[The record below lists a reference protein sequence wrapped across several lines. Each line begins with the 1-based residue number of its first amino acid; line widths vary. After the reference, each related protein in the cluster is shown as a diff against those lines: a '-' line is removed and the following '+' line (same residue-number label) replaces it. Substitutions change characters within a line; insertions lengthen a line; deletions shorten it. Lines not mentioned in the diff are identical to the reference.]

1 MSMRKFLFLFQGKG
15 HECDY
20 CGMLY
25 NRTALKQHMEKHKK
39 KGHLQVFK
47 TFVICSVSW
56 HIFRHFGFLD
66 QRWANLFGSRATLRS
81 SASCTLPRPVLDQRF
96 STQIVPRPVFLKKK
110 IHDPQMRTFVSCR
123 PLSQS

>member
-1 MSMRKFLFLFQGKG
+1 MSQWGRLSCCLMSLRKILFLFQGKG

-47 TFVICSVSW
+47 TCVICSVSW

-66 QRWANLFGSRATLRS
+66 QRWANLFALRATLMS
-81 SASCTLPRPVLDQRF
+81 SASRTLPRSVLDHHRA
-96 STQIVPRPVFLKKK
+96 VFFNLFEVKESLK
-110 IHDPQMRTFVSCR
+110 Q
-123 PLSQS
+123 